1 MSLLANWSLRRPP
14 AAAPAPVAPPP
25 APVAPP
31 PAAADTATGRV
42 QYLDHFGLRSAPFQ
56 NTPKTDLF
64 CGTGG
69 RARLL
74 YELLS
79 HVRLGKGLVAL
90 CGAGGSGK
98 TLLARMLR
106 SCAPAALDVALL
118 APAALGRSDLCTLIA
133 DELSCEA
140 GGPHAVL
147 QLQVALAQRH
157 AAGRRMAVVIDE
169 AERLSDEALR
179 QIVAWTTHHSPLHL
193 PMAVLLVGRELRD
206 PRLDAAAR
214 LHVPSLSELD
224 SVGYLAYRLLRAGGS
239 PACFDGPAARRV
251 ARAALGLCGRIN
263 VLADRSLMAA
273 YLDGA
278 PRVHLHHVTLA
289 LSETALDARRE
300 AAAPSTTAA
309 SPLGRVW
316 RRYRLGRIGPV

>member
-14 AAAPAPVAPPP
+14 AAAPAPDVLLS
-25 APVAPP
+25 
-31 PAAADTATGRV
+31 PAAADTATGRL

-56 NTPKTDLF
+56 ATPKTDLF

-74 YELLS
+74 YEVLS

-90 CGAGGSGK
+90 CGEAGSGK

-106 SCAPAALDVALL
+106 SCAPAAMDVALL
-118 APAALGRSDLCTLIA
+118 APPALGRADLCTLIA

-140 GGPHAVL
+140 SGPHAVL

-169 AERLSDEALR
+169 AERLPDLALR
-179 QIVAWTTHHSPLHL
+179 QIVAWTTHQSPLHL

-206 PRLDAAAR
+206 PLLDTAAR
-214 LHVPSLSELD
+214 LHVPRLSELD
-224 SVGYLAYRLLRAGGS
+224 SVGYMAYRLLRAGGS
-239 PACFDGPAARRV
+239 PASFDGPAARRV
-251 ARAALGLCGRIN
+251 AHAAMGLCGRIN
-263 VLADRSLMAA
+263 ELADRSMMAA

-278 PRVHLHHVTLA
+278 PRVHLRHVTLA
-289 LSETALDARRE
+289 LGDSALDVRR
-300 AAAPSTTAA
+300 ASAASVAAPA
-309 SPLGRVW
+309 SPLGRMW
-316 RRYRLGRIGPV
+316 RRYRLGRIGPA